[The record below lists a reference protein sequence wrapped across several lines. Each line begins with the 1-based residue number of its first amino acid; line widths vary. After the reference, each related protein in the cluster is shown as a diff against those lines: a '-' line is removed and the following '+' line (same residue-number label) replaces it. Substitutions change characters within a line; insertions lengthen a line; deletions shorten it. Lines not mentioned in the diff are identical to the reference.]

1 MDDVI
6 EFPKVKVLSHDEAL
20 DYVRREGPIE
30 GISKFAKLIGWE
42 RTRAQRILGRWEAA
56 RLITMKSGGPGGKT
70 VIEAVRDPAQPPSE
84 PVAQPDAPPAQP
96 DAQLAFGLW
105 LGGVAITTANIAG
118 FIGERTEQ
126 YQTARETGAT
136 ERAMTLERLARLRD
150 ERKAIIE
157 TSPTG
162 AIVAAINN
170 ARRSEQPTL
179 REALAMAK
187 RRDALDAELA
197 FFEQRLGSIPRVTS
211 ADASASVLSEI
222 SGAIVSEGV
231 LGANA
236 TAARRHSVMTKPAAA
251 AEAPGPRS
259 RPESPGAF
267 GGGWDHCWALP
278 GSDLHL
284 PIESAF
290 LAPSSIWAAKDG
302 SAPSLAPATAR
313 APSSLRGSR
322 IRASEPGRVRAFQGL
337 TSQRTTLKC
346 AAASCFGS
354 SRWP

>member
-1 MDDVI
+1 LDDVI

-96 DAQLAFGLW
+96 DAQLAHLAHQGATVVTLVGRYAAPVLLGAVGIGLSAVGMVETASYAWAIGGLFCALAVSADVLTLTMPAIIAALWRRRSAAVLLAFGLW

-157 TSPTG
+157 TRPTG

-170 ARRSEQPTL
+170 AKRSEQPTL

-231 LGANA
+231 LRKFRLASMLGLPLTGGLVLSIAFVLVP
-236 TAARRHSVMTKPAAA
+236 TRR
-251 AEAPGPRS
+251 PR
-259 RPESPGAF
+259 EG
-267 GGGWDHCWALP
+267 
-278 GSDLHL
+278 
-284 PIESAF
+284 I
-290 LAPSSIWAAKDG
+290 
-302 SAPSLAPATAR
+302 
-313 APSSLRGSR
+313 
-322 IRASEPGRVRAFQGL
+322 AS
-337 TSQRTTLKC
+337 
-346 AAASCFGS
+346 
-354 SRWP
+354 